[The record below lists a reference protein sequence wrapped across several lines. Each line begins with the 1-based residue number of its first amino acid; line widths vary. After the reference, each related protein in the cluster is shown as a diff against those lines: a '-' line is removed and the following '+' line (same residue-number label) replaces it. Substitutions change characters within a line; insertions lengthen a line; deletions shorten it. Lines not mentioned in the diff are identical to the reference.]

1 MTVADQQI
9 MQQSYKQS
17 LLEALYVRSFMY
29 DPDCGFTLSSGE
41 KSEVYIDSKRTVY
54 NSLGMELV
62 GYAFYQELQN
72 APIDALGGLT
82 LGADGIAMATALIC
96 NMRNKLLDVFVIRK
110 EAKKHGT
117 RRWIEGGVKK
127 GADVLI
133 VDDVVTTGASTIL
146 AIERAREEG
155 LNVKKAMAL
164 IDREEGGAENITE
177 KTGVRFSAIITKS
190 ELLELHR
197 KQQEDEGGEE
207 GTKGRT
213 GRRG

>member
-1 MTVADQQI
+1 MTVVDQQI
-9 MQQSYKQS
+9 MQQSYKQN

-41 KSEVYIDSKRTVY
+41 KSEVYIDTKRTVY
-54 NSLGMELV
+54 NSIGMELV

-110 EAKKHGT
+110 DPKKHGT

-133 VDDVVTTGASTIL
+133 VDDVVTTGASIIT
-146 AIERAREEG
+146 AVERAREEG
-155 LNVKKAMAL
+155 LNVRKAMAL
-164 IDREEGGAENITE
+164 VDREEGGAENIME
-177 KTGVRFSAIITKS
+177 QTGLRFSAIITKS
-190 ELLELHR
+190 ELIALHR
-197 KQQEDEGGEE
+197 EREEDEDKDE
-207 GTKGRT
+207 
-213 GRRG
+213 

>member
-1 MTVADQQI
+1 MTIADQQV
-9 MQQSYKQS
+9 MQQSYKQN
-17 LLEALYVRSFMY
+17 LLEALYIRSFMY

-62 GYAFYQELQN
+62 GFAFYSELQN

-82 LGADGIAMATALIC
+82 LGADGIAMATAMIC

-117 RRWIEGGVKK
+117 RKWLEGGVKK
-127 GADVLI
+127 DADVLV
-133 VDDVVTTGASTIL
+133 VDDVVTTGASIIT
-146 AIERAREEG
+146 AVERAREEG
-155 LNVKKAMAL
+155 LNVRKAMAL
-164 IDREEGGAENITE
+164 VDREEGGAENIME
-177 KTGVRFSAIITKS
+177 KTGLRFSAIVTKT

-197 KQQEDEGGEE
+197 KQQEEE
-207 GTKGRT
+207 G
-213 GRRG
+213 

>member
-1 MTVADQQI
+1 MTVVDQQI
-9 MQQSYKQS
+9 MQQSYKQN

-29 DPDCGFTLSSGE
+29 DPDESFTLSSGE
-41 KSEVYIDSKRTVY
+41 KSDVYIDAKRTVY
-54 NSLGMELV
+54 SSIGMELV

-82 LGADGIAMATALIC
+82 LGADGISMAAALIC
-96 NMRNKLLDVFVIRK
+96 NMHNKLLDVFVIRK

-117 RRWIEGGVKK
+117 RKWIEGGVKK
-127 GADVLI
+127 GSDVLI

-155 LNVKKAMAL
+155 LNVQKAMAL

-177 KTGVRFSAIITKS
+177 KTGVRFSAILTKT
-190 ELLELHR
+190 ELLDLHR
-197 KQQEDEGGEE
+197 EREEDEDKDEY
-207 GTKGRT
+207 
-213 GRRG
+213 